1 MSLSRPRLSAIAL
14 IIFVSIVAFGCFLRV
29 PSGTFINAPAALRA
43 LHLNSTMKGIGFDE
57 NLYRMYVNALVTRGI
72 TSYPDLAEEYV
83 AVQDRLTSAILPPTR
98 FLYIFTAYLWHQIW
112 GTDALSS
119 LKAVASLFSVLLLI
133 VASVFAWRM
142 GGARVAICVAALM
155 TCAPTQIHMS
165 QHALIDGFFAFWATL
180 SLWLLWENLQQPNNW
195 RWLTAYTLALALMVV
210 TKENALFAYFGLLA
224 LLGANHWLR
233 FGQTTR
239 VLWMLTF
246 VGALLGVAVLVN
258 LCGSLQTATRVY
270 ALLTSKASV
279 LPYAV
284 KTGDGPWY
292 RYLVDLMLMSPV
304 VLVLAIGRLFQLDWT
319 KKPELYVSIFVAAT
333 YLVMCNV
340 RYGMNLR
347 YTNMWDLP
355 LCFLAVCCLLGFTAR
370 LARWQNLVLGCS
382 VAAICALELNQY
394 YVFFVKFGLYE
405 LVTEGLLRAVNI
417 LK

>member
-1 MSLSRPRLSAIAL
+1 MTSSLPRPSATAL
-14 IIFVSIVAFGCFLRV
+14 ITLASILALGCFLRI
-29 PSGTFINAPAALRA
+29 PSGAFTGAAAPLRA

-57 NLYRMYVNALVTRGI
+57 HLYGIYVNVLIARGI

-83 AVQDRLTSAILPPTR
+83 SVQDHLTSAILPPTR
-98 FLYIFTAYLWHQIW
+98 FLYIFAACLWHQIF

-119 LKAVASLFSVLLLI
+119 LKAVASLFSMLLLI

-142 GGARVAICVAALM
+142 GGARVAMCVAALM

-165 QHALIDGFFAFWATL
+165 QHALIDGFFAFWATV
-180 SLWLLWENLQQPNNW
+180 SLWLLWENLQHPHNW
-195 RWLTAYTLALALMVV
+195 RWLTVYTLVLALMVV
-210 TKENALFAYFGLLA
+210 TKENALFAYFGLVM
-224 LLGANHWLR
+224 LLGANHWLQ
-233 FGQTTR
+233 FGKATR

-270 ALLTSKASV
+270 ALLTSKASA
-279 LPYAV
+279 LPYAI

-304 VLVLAIGRLFQLDWT
+304 VLVLAIGRLFQLDRT
-319 KKPELYVSIFVAAT
+319 KKPELYMSIFIAAT

-355 LCFLAVCCLLGFTAR
+355 LRFLAVCCLLGLTAR
-370 LARWQNLVLGCS
+370 FGRWQNFVLGVS
-382 VAAICALELNQY
+382 VAAMCALELNQY
-394 YVFFVKFGLYE
+394 YAFFVKFGLYE

>member
-1 MSLSRPRLSAIAL
+1 MDRSESRRRKVRLVSLAIVLA
-14 IIFVSIVAFGCFLRV
+14 IGVFLRI
-29 PSGTFINAPAALRA
+29 PSSTLTDAAAPLRVV
-43 LHLNSTMKGIGFDE
+43 HLNSTMKGIGFDE
-57 NLYRMYVNALVTRGI
+57 NLYRTYVNVLISRGI

-83 AVQDRLTSAILPPTR
+83 AVQDHLTSAILPPTR
-98 FLYIFTAYLWHQIW
+98 FLYIFAAYLWHQIW
-112 GTDALSS
+112 GTEALSS
-119 LKAVASLFSVLLLI
+119 LKAVASLFSILLLI
-133 VASVFAWRM
+133 VSALFAWRAA
-142 GGARVAICVAALM
+142 GAHVALCVAALM
-155 TCAPTQIHMS
+155 SCAPTQIHMS

-180 SLWLLWENLQQPNNW
+180 ALWLLWENLQHPNNW
-195 RWLTAYTLALALMVV
+195 RWLTGYTFALALMVM
-210 TKENALFAYFGLLA
+210 TKENALFAYLGLAA
-224 LLGANHWLR
+224 LLVANHWAR

-279 LPYAV
+279 LPYAI

-304 VLVLAIGRLFQLDWT
+304 VLVLAIGQLFQLDRT
-319 KKPELYVSIFVAAT
+319 KKPELYMSIFIAAT
-333 YLVMCNV
+333 YLLMCNV

-355 LCFLAVCCLLGFTAR
+355 LRFLAVCCLLLITQRF
-370 LARWQNLVLGCS
+370 ARWQNLVLGLS

-417 LK
+417 VK

>member
-1 MSLSRPRLSAIAL
+1 MAETQSRFRTISLIAL
-14 IIFVSIVAFGCFLRV
+14 AVVLALGIFWRIPSPVFTSAAAPLRV
-29 PSGTFINAPAALRA
+29 V
-43 LHLNSTMKGIGFDE
+43 HLNSTMKGIGFDE
-57 NLYRMYVNALVTRGI
+57 NLYRTYVNVLITRGI

-83 AVQDRLTSAILPPTR
+83 AVQDRLTRAILPPTR
-98 FLYIFTAYLWHQIW
+98 FLYIFTAYVWHEIF
-112 GTDALSS
+112 GTDAFGS
-119 LKAVASLFSVLLLI
+119 LKAVASLFSMLLLI
-133 VASVFAWRM
+133 VSTIFAWRLA
-142 GGARVAICVAALM
+142 GARVALCVAALM
-155 TCAPTQIHMS
+155 SCAPTQIHMS

-180 SLWLLWENLQQPNNW
+180 SFWLLWENLNHPNNW

-210 TKENALFAYFGLLA
+210 TKENALFAYCGLAA
-224 LLGANHWLR
+224 LLIANYWLR
-233 FGQTTR
+233 FGQATR

-279 LPYAV
+279 LPYAI

-292 RYLVDLMLMSPV
+292 RYLVDLMLVSPV
-304 VLVLAIGRLFQLDWT
+304 VLVLAIGRLFQLDRT
-319 KKPELYVSIFVAAT
+319 KKPELYMSIFVAAT

-355 LCFLAVCCLLGFTAR
+355 LRFLAVCCLLGLTAR
-370 LARWQNLVLGCS
+370 FARWQNVVLGVS

-394 YVFFVKFGLYE
+394 YVFFAKFGLYE

>member
-1 MSLSRPRLSAIAL
+1 MIEAQPRFGTISLIAL
-14 IIFVSIVAFGCFLRV
+14 ALILSLGIFWRIPSAAFTGAPAPLRV
-29 PSGTFINAPAALRA
+29 V
-43 LHLNSTMKGIGFDE
+43 HLNSTMKGLGFDE
-57 NLYRMYVNALVTRGI
+57 NLYRAYVNVLIARGI

-83 AVQDRLTSAILPPTR
+83 TVQDRLTSAILPPTR
-98 FLYIFTAYLWHQIW
+98 FLYIFTAYLWHQIF
-112 GTDALSS
+112 GADALSS
-119 LKAVASLFSVLLLI
+119 LKAVSSLFSMLLLI
-133 VASVFAWRM
+133 AATVFAWRVA
-142 GGARVAICVAALM
+142 GPRVAISVAALM
-155 TCAPTQIHMS
+155 CCAPAQIHMS

-180 SLWLLWENLQQPNNW
+180 SLWLLWENLQHPNNW

-210 TKENALFAYFGLLA
+210 TKENALFAYFGLA
-224 LLGANHWLR
+224 VLLVANHWLQ
-233 FGQTTR
+233 FGKATR
-239 VLWMLTF
+239 VLWMLTL

-258 LCGSLQTATRVY
+258 LCGSLHTATRVY
-270 ALLTSKASV
+270 ALLTSKASA
-279 LPYAV
+279 LPYAI

-304 VLVLAIGRLFQLDWT
+304 VLVLAIGRLFQLDRT
-319 KKPELYVSIFVAAT
+319 KKPELYMSIFVTAT

-355 LCFLAVCCLLGFTAR
+355 LRFLAVCCLLGLIAR
-370 LARWQNLVLGCS
+370 FARWQNLVLAVS

-394 YVFFVKFGLYE
+394 YAFFAKFGLYE

>member
-1 MSLSRPRLSAIAL
+1 MDRSESRLRKVWLVGLTTVLAL
-14 IIFVSIVAFGCFLRV
+14 GVFLRI
-29 PSGTFINAPAALRA
+29 PSTAFTGAAPVLRA
-43 LHLNSTMKGIGFDE
+43 AHLNSTMKGVGFDE
-57 NLYRMYVNALVTRGI
+57 HLYRTYVNVLITRGI

-83 AVQDRLTSAILPPTR
+83 TVQDRLTSAILPPTR
-98 FLYIFTAYLWHQIW
+98 FLYIFAAYLWHQIF
-112 GTDALSS
+112 GTNALGS

-133 VASVFAWRM
+133 VSSLFAWRLA
-142 GGARVAICVAALM
+142 GARVALCVAALM
-155 TCAPTQIHMS
+155 SCAPTQIHMS
-165 QHALIDGFFAFWATL
+165 QHALIDGFFAFWATV
-180 SLWLLWENLQQPNNW
+180 SLWLLWENLQHPNDW
-195 RWLTAYTLALALMVV
+195 RWLTAYTLALGLMVV
-210 TKENALFAYFGLLA
+210 TKENALFAYFGLVA
-224 LLGANHWLR
+224 LLAANSWLR
-233 FGQTTR
+233 FGQNTR

-246 VGALLGVAVLVN
+246 VGALLGVAILVN

-270 ALLTSKASV
+270 RLLTSKASV

-292 RYLVDLMLMSPV
+292 RYLADLMLMSPV
-304 VLVLAIGRLFQLDWT
+304 VLVLAIGRLFQLDRT
-319 KKPELYVSIFVAAT
+319 KKPELYMSIFVAAT

-355 LCFLAVCCLLGFTAR
+355 LRFLAVCCLLGLTAR
-370 LARWQNLVLGCS
+370 FARWQNVVLGVS

-394 YVFFVKFGLYE
+394 YVFFAKFGLYE